1 MTRRA
6 NPRFA
11 ILATLTAL
19 SAPSVAIAA
28 GVEIIEA
35 EFGLFQEGR
44 GNEILF
50 QPSNVVPK
58 AVGQRYGWIID
69 VRTNKR
75 SLAVREEYVLP
86 PSPKQKEPDNPVAK
100 NLHIPD
106 LRRSQVSQRQLAPVD
121 GQIVG
126 EWSIG
131 PDEPAGK
138 RRLQVVVEG
147 EVAATFDFEVK

>member
-1 MTRRA
+1 MIRKTLL
-6 NPRFA
+6 
-11 ILATLTAL
+11 LASAL
-19 SAPSVAIAA
+19 GASLAA
-28 GVEIIEA
+28 AASPAGIEIVSA
-35 EFGLFQEGR
+35 EFGLFQEGK
-44 GNEILF
+44 GNEIVF
-50 QPSNVVPK
+50 QPSTIVPQ
-58 AVGQRYGWIID
+58 AVGQRYGWIIEL
-69 VRTNKR
+69 RTLKR

-147 EVAATFDFEVK
+147 KIVASFDFEVK

>member
-1 MTRRA
+1 MIRHAIILPALLLAGLPAVARA
-6 NPRFA
+6 Q
-11 ILATLTAL
+11 
-19 SAPSVAIAA
+19 AP
-28 GVEIIEA
+28 GVEIVGA
-35 EFGLFQEGR
+35 EFGLFQEGK

-50 QPSNVVPK
+50 QSSNVVPK

-69 VRTNKR
+69 VRTLKR
-75 SLAVREEYVLP
+75 SLAVSEEYVLP
-86 PSPKQKEPDNPVAK
+86 QSPKQKEPDTPVAK

-131 PDEPAGK
+131 PEEPAGK
-138 RRLQVVVEG
+138 RRLRVVVEG
-147 EVAATFDFEVK
+147 QTAATFDFEVR

>member
-1 MTRRA
+1 MTRSTRTFFTA
-6 NPRFA
+6 A
-11 ILATLTAL
+11 LLAAL
-19 SAPSVAIAA
+19 AAPAA
-28 GVEIIEA
+28 ALAADVEIVGA
-35 EFGLFQEGR
+35 EFGLFQEGS
-44 GNEILF
+44 GNEIVF

-58 AVGQRYGWIID
+58 AVGQRYGWIIE
-69 VRTNKR
+69 VRTLKR

-147 EVAATFDFEVK
+147 EVAATFEFEVK

>member
-1 MTRRA
+1 M
-6 NPRFA
+6 
-11 ILATLTAL
+11 
-19 SAPSVAIAA
+19 SS
-28 GVEIIEA
+28 EIWA
-35 EFGLFQEGR
+35 
-44 GNEILF
+44 F
-50 QPSNVVPK
+50 QPSTVVPK
-58 AVGQRYGWIID
+58 AVGQRYGWIIE
-69 VRTNKR
+69 VRTLKR

-147 EVAATFDFEVK
+147 EVVASFDFEVK